1 MAKTVKSVDGYIAS
15 QPKEVQRLLERVRA
29 TIAKAVPGAE
39 EQISYGIPAFKL
51 HGRPV
56 LYFAGWKQHYS
67 LYPSTAPLIAAFR
80 KELAPYEVNNKGT
93 IRLPLSAPVPV
104 KLIAALAKFR
114 AKEVAANV
122 QAKGTSRKGVVGK
135 NRRLALR

>member
-135 NRRLALR
+135 NRSLALR